1 MSDSSNSKKSGK
13 GNLVG
18 NMRKPAVPL
27 ALPSTPTNDLVYGT
41 PGSASIPLPIAP
53 EPVRRIVFTNE
64 LTPERYAQVQQYKY
78 WGRLEI
84 REILD
89 QALEAFFADKPDA
102 NRTLPEKEAAK
113 LLKKLRG

>member
-1 MSDSSNSKKSGK
+1 MSNLSNSKKMGK

-27 ALPSTPTNDLVYGT
+27 TLPSTPTNDLVYGT
-41 PGSASIPLPIAP
+41 AEAVSTPASEAP

-64 LTPERYAQVQQYKY
+64 LTPERYVQVQQYKY

>member
-1 MSDSSNSKKSGK
+1 MSNNKKSSK
-13 GNLVG
+13 GNLIG

-27 ALPSTPTNDLVYGT
+27 ASPSTPTNDLVYGT
-41 PGSASIPLPIAP
+41 PEPVPTSIVELP
-53 EPVRRIVFTNE
+53 EPARRIVFTNE

-84 REILD
+84 REIID

-102 NRTLPEKEAAK
+102 NRVLPEKEAIK